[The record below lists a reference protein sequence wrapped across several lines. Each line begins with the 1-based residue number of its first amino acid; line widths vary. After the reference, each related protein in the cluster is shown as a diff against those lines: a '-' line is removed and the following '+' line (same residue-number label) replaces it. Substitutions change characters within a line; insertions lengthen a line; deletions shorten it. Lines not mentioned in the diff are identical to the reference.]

1 MIDENSLRNLQF
13 VIYFGHSMQ
22 CAEYCEKL
30 DIAFMFNTP
39 IVREKRCVK
48 IIVAVAQLSYSLA
61 GTF

>member
-1 MIDENSLRNLQF
+1 
-13 VIYFGHSMQ
+13 MQ

-61 GTF
+61 GTI